1 MLSKQGQERR
11 KRASIAPRIGPTS
24 TALANTSGERQPRAI
39 GSGGHTPPPHQP
51 RLLRE
56 PSSPGFPPANGR
68 LFSGRGSRLDAFSG
82 YPLRRGCAAYALWGF
97 TPPPHQPFFLWDPSS
112 LGNPLAHGRLFS
124 GRGSRLDA
132 FSGYPLRR
140 SCPACPAGQPVDQ
153 RPRRPVP
160 FVLGA
165 PSPQAAH
172 TPRG

>member
-1 MLSKQGQERR
+1 MPAKALHQPLNTALTKEELRGRIPKREGFRTAQTATPGLEYRSTKMRLTKQVKQAVTRR
-11 KRASIAPRIGPTS
+11 KQRASIAPRIGPTS
-24 TALANTSGERQPRAI
+24 TALANTSSERQPRAI
-39 GSGGHTPPPHQP
+39 GSGGHTPPPHQT

-56 PSSPGFPPANGR
+56 PSPPGSPPT
-68 LFSGRGSRLDAFSG
+68 D
-82 YPLRRGCAAYALWGF
+82 
-97 TPPPHQPFFLWDPSS
+97 
-112 LGNPLAHGRLFS
+112 GRLFS